1 MMSMRPSGKSSATI
15 AATLEVPM
23 SRATMRFLFS
33 LAMSDS
39 LARAGLGPGDL
50 GNAQRKAVGVA
61 QVDIV
66 ETVPGLAEGLRVDG
80 DEPGKTALDAVLVRV
95 VPELHGEPVG
105 EPDLP
110 CQSGAQQDLPGLEGE
125 RS

>member
-1 MMSMRPSGKSSATI
+1 MSMRPSGKSSATI

-39 LARAGLGPGDL
+39 LARAGLGPRDL
-50 GNAQRKAVGVA
+50 GNAQGKAVGIA
-61 QVDIV
+61 QVDII
-66 ETVPGLAEGLRVDG
+66 ETMPGLPKGLRVYG
-80 DEPGKTALDAVLVRV
+80 DEPGKTALDAVLVRF

-105 EPDLP
+105 ELDLP
-110 CQSGAQQDLPGLEGE
+110 RQSGAQQDLPGFEGE

>member
-15 AATLEVPM
+15 AATLEVPI

-50 GNAQRKAVGVA
+50 GNAQSKAVGVA

-66 ETVPGLAEGLRVDG
+66 ETLPGLPEGLQVYG
-80 DEPGKTALDAVLVRV
+80 DEPRKTALDAVLVRV
-95 VPELHGEPVG
+95 VPEL
-105 EPDLP
+105 
-110 CQSGAQQDLPGLEGE
+110 
-125 RS
+125 

>member
-15 AATLEVPM
+15 AATLDVPM

-39 LARAGLGPGDL
+39 FPRARLGASDL
-50 GNAQRKAVGVA
+50 GNAQREAVGVA

-66 ETVPGLAEGLRVDG
+66 ETVPGLPEGRAAPG
-80 DEPGKTALDAVLVRV
+80 DEPGETALDAVLVRV
-95 VPELHGEPVG
+95 VPELHGESVG
-105 EPDLP
+105 ELDLP
-110 CQSGAQQDLPGLEGE
+110 
-125 RS
+125 

>member
-39 LARAGLGPGDL
+39 LARAALGPGDL
-50 GNAQRKAVGVA
+50 GNAYGKAVGVA

-66 ETVPGLAEGLRVDG
+66 ETLPGLSKGLRVYG
-80 DEPGKTALDAVLVRV
+80 DEPGKTALDAVPVRI

-110 CQSGAQQDLPGLEGE
+110 
-125 RS
+125 

>member
-1 MMSMRPSGKSSATI
+1 MMSMRPSGKGSATI

-95 VPELHGEPVG
+95 VPEKIGRAS
-105 EPDLP
+105 
-110 CQSGAQQDLPGLEGE
+110 CRE
-125 RS
+125 RV